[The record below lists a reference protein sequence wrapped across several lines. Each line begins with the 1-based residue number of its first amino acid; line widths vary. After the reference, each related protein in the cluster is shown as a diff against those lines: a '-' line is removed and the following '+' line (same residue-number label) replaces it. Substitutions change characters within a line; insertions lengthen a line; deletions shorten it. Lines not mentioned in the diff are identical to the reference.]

1 MTPRRKQRVVVSSI
15 LVAIIIG
22 IGIFASRTQP
32 LPVKLTVIDRG
43 TVEATVANTR
53 AGTIKACQRAKITP
67 AAAGQIARLLVK
79 EGDKVA
85 KGDLLLELWNN
96 DLVAQ
101 AKLAESE
108 AIAAKQNAEQEC
120 VLAESSQR
128 EADRQLRMQKDKLVS
143 DDSVDKTVSASK
155 AKVVGCRAAKTRAS
169 VADSR
174 YAATK
179 AALEKTQ
186 LIAPFDGQIAEVN
199 GEIGEFVTPSP
210 AGIITL
216 PAIDIVD
223 TSCLFVAAPIDEVDA
238 PRIIEGMEA
247 RITLDAFPN
256 TSFLAAV
263 RRKAP
268 YVLEV
273 EKQARTVEIE
283 AVFMDEKQ
291 YAKLLPGY
299 SADLEIII
307 DTRHDV
313 IRVPTE
319 AILENTTV
327 LVYNPNSKLLE
338 ERKIEKGI
346 SNWKYTEVK
355 NGLAPGEHVLISTD
369 REGAIA
375 GALVEP
381 EEKLEAPK

>member
-1 MTPRRKQRVVVSSI
+1 MTSSRKQRIVVSSI
-15 LVAIIIG
+15 IVAVVIG
-22 IGIFASRTQP
+22 LGLYTARTQP
-32 LPVKLTVIDRG
+32 LLVKLATVERG

-53 AGTIKACQRAKITP
+53 AGTIKACHRAKITP

-85 KGDLLLELWNN
+85 KDDLLLELWND
-96 DLVAQ
+96 DLIAQ
-101 AKLAESE
+101 VKLAESE
-108 AIAAKQNAEQEC
+108 AIAARQNAEQEC
-120 VLAESSQR
+120 VLAESSKR

-155 AKVVGCRAAKTRAS
+155 AKVVGCRAARTRAS

-174 YAATK
+174 LAAAR

-186 LIAPFDGQIAEVN
+186 LRAPFNGQIAEVN
-199 GEIGEFVTPSP
+199 GEVGEFVTPSP

-223 TSCLFVAAPIDEVDA
+223 RDCLFVAAPIDEVDA
-238 PRIIEGMEA
+238 PRIVEGMEA

-256 TSFLAAV
+256 TAFLAAV

-299 SADLEIII
+299 SADLEIIL
-307 DTRHDV
+307 DTQHDV

-319 AILENTTV
+319 AVLEDSRV
-327 LVYNPNSKLLE
+327 LVYNPITKLLE

-346 SNWKYTEVK
+346 FNWKYTQVK
-355 NGLAPGEHVLISTD
+355 DGLSPGERVVVSTD
-369 REGAIA
+369 REGVIA
-375 GALVEP
+375 GALAEP
-381 EEKLEAPK
+381 ETTSESEK